1 MPTSAELIQ
10 AQRDFEQPRGL
21 DTYNTHWHSLMRIQ
35 GELSEAVEAY
45 LHETPKDL
53 AVEIIDVVIF
63 AHSMLGRIADE
74 LGWKPEDVDQLVE
87 AKMAANHTKYD
98 EVFFQNGHDT
108 STAIT
113 LARHWHNLGLN
124 DERLG
129 NDYY

>member
-1 MPTSAELIQ
+1 
-10 AQRDFEQPRGL
+10 
-21 DTYNTHWHSLMRIQ
+21 MRIQ
-35 GELSEAVEAY
+35 GELGEAVEAY